1 MWEKRQQEPTKT
13 NYPNRLVSDPPVS
26 KCRQRYVDRGPV
38 ASRRATVGIQDSD
51 KGKGGTANRKLA
63 YGSPGHA
70 IPDACSRQIN
80 RFGHV
85 WKCRISAFML
95 AWSNTARE

>member
-38 ASRRATVGIQDSD
+38 ASRRATIGIQDSD
-51 KGKGGTANRKLA
+51 WTMANA
-63 YGSPGHA
+63 V
-70 IPDACSRQIN
+70 D
-80 RFGHV
+80 
-85 WKCRISAFML
+85 
-95 AWSNTARE
+95 

>member
-38 ASRRATVGIQDSD
+38 ASRRATVGIQDSGQKLSVE
-51 KGKGGTANRKLA
+51 KGTPQLHQSCFAVLNVVTLPVFLENQTDENGR
-63 YGSPGHA
+63 Y
-70 IPDACSRQIN
+70 
-80 RFGHV
+80 FGRLSV
-85 WKCRISAFML
+85 P
-95 AWSNTARE
+95 N